1 MVSNSFQ
8 AERICY
14 LFLHSEWKVL
24 PQFTLIFFLD
34 LSAIP
39 SVCLFCTFV
48 SLFSLIIP
56 SFFYV
61 LTNFWY
67 HSPGETSCLLN
78 FLSLARNS
86 IIHNCC
92 WMVGL
97 GSGLSVGN
105 TLLFNICRIIIDT
118 TLEYFIRIF
127 HYWFILHKNFQLIK

>member
-1 MVSNSFQ
+1 MHGKRIIIISLCMVSNSFQ

-14 LFLHSEWKVL
+14 LFPHSEWKVL
-24 PQFTLIFFLD
+24 PQFTLNFFSLD
-34 LSAIP
+34 LSAIL

-61 LTNFWY
+61 LTMFWY
-67 HSPGETSCLLN
+67 RSPGETSCLLN

-86 IIHNCC
+86 IIHNWC

-105 TLLFNICRIIIDT
+105 TLLFNICRIIIVT
-118 TLEYFIRIF
+118 T
-127 HYWFILHKNFQLIK
+127 